1 MPGNQAEYVIER
13 LGFRSRGFSLN
24 SGSSNSGCMEIFK
37 QTMDR
42 RNFVKSGV
50 AGVFLTSTLANCKQI
65 SETSTMA
72 KIGLQLYTVRDQI
85 AKDPAGTLKRVA
97 EVGFHGVET
106 GFWPEGVTVE
116 DAGKLLKDTGL
127 QVFSAH
133 CEIPVGENKSA
144 FLKIADAFQCK
155 RMVWHGW
162 PEDQRYKTK
171 EGIKELTGIYN
182 ESARFAKDN
191 GLQFGIHNH
200 WWEFHNKIE
209 DRYAYQILL
218 DELDKDIF
226 FELDTYWLK
235 TAGHDPAKIVGE
247 FGKRA
252 PLLHIKDGPA
262 LYTDDLVN
270 DETPMT
276 PVGKGSQDFA
286 SVVKAADGNTEWMIV
301 EMDRTA
307 GDVFRAIDESYRYL
321 VGNKLAE
328 GVKPVK

>member
-1 MPGNQAEYVIER
+1 MGIFYQSMGRRRFIASSAAGLV
-13 LGFRSRGFSLN
+13 LS
-24 SGSSNSGCMEIFK
+24 SG
-37 QTMDR
+37 
-42 RNFVKSGV
+42 
-50 AGVFLTSTLANCKQI
+50 LANCKPDG
-65 SETSTMA
+65 ETSTMA

-85 AKDPAGTLKRVA
+85 ANDPAGTLKRVA
-97 EVGFHGVET
+97 EFGFHGVET
-106 GFWPEGVTVE
+106 GFWPEGLSVE
-116 DAGKLLKDTGL
+116 DAAKLLKEAGL
-127 QVFSAH
+127 KVFSAH
-133 CEIPVGENKSA
+133 CEIPMGDNKAA
-144 FLKIADAFQCK
+144 FLRTADAFQCK

-171 EGIKELTGIYN
+171 EGIKELSSIYN

-209 DRYAYQILL
+209 DRYAYQVLL

-235 TAGHDPAKIVGE
+235 TAGHDPARIVAD
-247 FGKRA
+247 FGSRA

-262 LYTDDLVN
+262 LYNDDLVN
-270 DETPMT
+270 DPTPMT
-276 PVGKGSQDFA
+276 SVGKGSQDFP
-286 SVVKAADGNTEWMIV
+286 SIVKAANGNTEWMIV

-307 GDVFRAIDESYRYL
+307 GDVFEAIDESYNYL

-328 GVKPVK
+328 GIKPPKSQE